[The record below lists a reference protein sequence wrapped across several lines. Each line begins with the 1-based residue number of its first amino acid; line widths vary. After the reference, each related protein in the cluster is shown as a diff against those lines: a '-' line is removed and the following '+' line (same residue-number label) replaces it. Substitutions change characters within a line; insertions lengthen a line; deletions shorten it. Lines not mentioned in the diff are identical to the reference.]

1 MSAADVG
8 TWTSPSRERNDSQPS
23 ASGPITAFA
32 TIAHMVVDGGR
43 LKSGSAVSTR
53 PVRTPRILVVDNH
66 AYVPQAMASVMRHEG
81 FEVEIVRSGRAALK
95 LVTERAFDLVVLDL
109 AVADL
114 HDRSLRRRI
123 RASGHDAP
131 VLYLAATMDSH
142 GRASEA
148 RAGIDDY
155 LWRPFS
161 MIELVVR
168 IRSLLR
174 RRAGEELRLHFADLV
189 MNEESR
195 EVWRADNPV
204 HLSETEFGLLR
215 LFLLKPRQVLSKH
228 RIVDY
233 AWHYDFSGSPDIV
246 ETYVFYL
253 RKKLDPFGPSLIHTI
268 RHVGYILR
276 ESPTSV

>member
-1 MSAADVG
+1 
-8 TWTSPSRERNDSQPS
+8 
-23 ASGPITAFA
+23 
-32 TIAHMVVDGGR
+32 MVVDGGQ
-43 LKSGSAVSTR
+43 LKSGSRVSMR
-53 PVRTPRILVVDNH
+53 AVRTSSILVVDNH
-66 AYVPQAMASVMRHEG
+66 AYVPQAMATVMRHEG

-95 LVTERAFDLVVLDL
+95 SATERAFDLVVLDL
-109 AVADL
+109 VFADFY
-114 HDRSLRRRI
+114 DRVLRRRI

-131 VLYLAATMDSH
+131 VLYLVAKKDAH
-142 GRASEA
+142 GRAPAA

-161 MIELVVR
+161 MIELIIR
-168 IRSLLR
+168 IRSIIR
-174 RRAGEELRLHFADLV
+174 RRAGEELRLRFADVV
-189 MNEESR
+189 MNDESR
-195 EVWRADNPV
+195 EVWRAENPV
-204 HLSETEFGLLR
+204 HLSETEFSLLR

-276 ESPTSV
+276 ERPNA

>member
-1 MSAADVG
+1 
-8 TWTSPSRERNDSQPS
+8 
-23 ASGPITAFA
+23 
-32 TIAHMVVDGGR
+32 MVVDGGH
-43 LKSGSAVSTR
+43 LKSGGAVSMI
-53 PVRTPRILVVDNH
+53 PVRTSSILVVDNG
-66 AYVPQAMASVMRHEG
+66 AYVPQAMATVMRHEG

-95 LVTERAFDLVVLDL
+95 LATERAFDLVVLDL
-109 AVADL
+109 EFADL
-114 HDRSLRRRI
+114 HDRALRRRI

-131 VLYLAATMDSH
+131 VLYLAAKKDAH
-142 GRASEA
+142 GRAPEA
-148 RAGIDDY
+148 RSGIDAN
-155 LWRPFS
+155 LWKPFS

-168 IRSLLR
+168 IRSILR
-174 RRAGEELRLHFADLV
+174 RRAGEELRLRFADLV

-195 EVWRADNPV
+195 QVWRADNPV

-233 AWHYDFSGSPDIV
+233 AWPYDFSGSPDIV

-276 ESPTSV
+276 ERPTSA